1 MLTALCSGSG
11 LVGGTFAPSLFLG
24 ATAGAAY
31 QQVVLGLVANAASAL
46 VALQLSL
53 GVVPGSWG
61 VLPNLQ
67 VADAPAYAMVGAASV
82 LAGLFNAPL
91 TSALLLFELTRDFD
105 IILPLMA
112 SAGVSSLLNVV
123 IPSYKSPTVEGTE
136 PDDGAL
142 RSRSGAALTVEDAL
156 VRAPF
161 ALAGDTDVLSAAQ
174 QLVAAQ
180 HRVVLV
186 TAEPDAGTSGGGGGG
201 TLLLAGGA
209 ASVRVVGI
217 VTVDDLLRTLESD
230 KDRPAADA
238 LIRGE
243 WAATG
248 VARPP
253 AICVGDICTVMCLE
267 DVCDAPPPAVRADEA
282 LSEAMTAQ
290 LAGMHGAL
298 LVVAGHGG
306 GGGEED
312 GARRSENGEGEL
324 LGVVT
329 RESAALARA
338 LASY

>member
-1 MLTALCSGSG
+1 
-11 LVGGTFAPSLFLG
+11 
-24 ATAGAAY
+24 
-31 QQVVLGLVANAASAL
+31 
-46 VALQLSL
+46 LS
-53 GVVPGSWG
+53 S
-61 VLPNLQ
+61 
-67 VADAPAYAMVGAASV
+67 
-82 LAGLFNAPL
+82 
-91 TSALLLFELTRDFD
+91 ELT
-105 IILPLMA
+105 PA
-112 SAGVSSLLNVV
+112 
-123 IPSYKSPTVEGTE
+123 VEGTE

-142 RSRSGAALTVEDAL
+142 RSPSGAALTVEDAL

-186 TAEPDAGTSGGGGGG
+186 TAEPDAGTSGGGG

-253 AICVGDICTVMCLE
+253 AICVGDVCTVMCLE
-267 DVCDAPPPAVRADEA
+267 DVCDAPPPAVRVDEA

-290 LAGMHGAL
+290 LAGMYGAL

-306 GGGEED
+306 GGDEED
-312 GARRSENGEGEL
+312 GARRSENDAGEL

-329 RESAALARA
+329 RESAALAKA